1 MAGRGVL
8 IRESEDQALL
18 RSLGLTPN
26 RSKCMISMSATAKQ
40 QLCEEQAAHTV
51 NHLVAR
57 PLQGDMAARV
67 REAAVC

>member
-1 MAGRGVL
+1 ML

-18 RSLGLTPN
+18 RPLGLTPN
-26 RSKCMISMSATAKQ
+26 CSKCINSMSATAKQ
-40 QLCEEQAAHTV
+40 QLCDEQAAHTV
-51 NHLVAR
+51 NHLIAR